1 MPTIKIY
8 TLIKNKTMTELYKL
22 LSFSLLLVTLASC
35 NLTENIEVNPDGTGK
50 FSLEMDG
57 AGFMALAGDQAL
69 KGMNTKK
76 DVKSIDSTFSFKQI
90 FEKKK
95 DSITK
100 LSPEQQ
106 KTLKTL
112 ENFVM
117 NIKMNAEAKQFLF
130 SMDTPFKSV
139 NELDALMESMSS
151 LKDMK
156 GQSNQK
162 DNPAAMMSGLGNN
175 NAKLSFSYDGK
186 NFSRKAI
193 IAKDQIKKITADS
206 LGMAKTIFAS
216 SKYTLKY
223 HFPKA
228 VKSVSNPDALFSADR
243 KTITVEYPFTD
254 YSENP
259 EKLNLNVA
267 FE

>member
-1 MPTIKIY
+1 
-8 TLIKNKTMTELYKL
+8 MTKLYKL
-22 LSFSLLLVTLASC
+22 LSLLILVVTLTSC
-35 NLTENIEVNPDGTGK
+35 NFTENIDVQPDGTGK

-57 AGFMALAGDQAL
+57 AGLMAMAGDKLGEQFGA
-69 KGMNTKK
+69 KNNAKA
-76 DVKSIDSTFSFKQI
+76 IDSTFSFKDI
-90 FEKKK
+90 FQAKK
-95 DSITK
+95 DSIAK

-106 KTLKTL
+106 EALKKM
-112 ENFVM
+112 ESFVM
-117 NIKMNAEAKQFLF
+117 KIKMNPEAKQLLF

-139 NELDALMESMSS
+139 NELGGLMEGMSS
-151 LKDMK
+151 LKNLK
-156 GQSNQK
+156 GKSDKTDAMLSGIGN
-162 DNPAAMMSGLGNN
+162 DNS
-175 NAKLSFSYDGK
+175 KLSFSYDGK
-186 NFSRKAI
+186 QFTRKAI
-193 IAKDQIKKITADS
+193 VSKEAMAKIAADS
-206 LGMAKTIFAS
+206 TGMAKMIFAS

-259 EKLNLNVA
+259 EKLNLNVV

>member
-1 MPTIKIY
+1 MKQFKFLPALVVA
-8 TLIKNKTMTELYKL
+8 LIFT
-22 LSFSLLLVTLASC
+22 SC
-35 NLTENIEVNPDGTGK
+35 NFTENIDVQPDGTGK

-57 AGFMALAGDQAL
+57 AGLMAMAGEKLGSELGA
-69 KGMNTKK
+69 KNNAKA
-76 DVKSIDSTFSFKQI
+76 IDSTFSFKDI
-90 FEKKK
+90 FQAKK
-95 DSITK
+95 DSIAM

-106 KTLKTL
+106 EALKKL
-112 ENFVM
+112 ESFVM
-117 NIKMNAEAKQFLF
+117 KIKMNPEAQQLLF

-139 NELDALMESMSS
+139 NELGGLMESMGV
-151 LKDMK
+151 LKGLK
-156 GQSNQK
+156 GKSDKNS
-162 DNPAAMMSGLGNN
+162 NPAAMMSGLGND
-175 NAKLSFSYDGK
+175 NAKLTFSYDGK
-186 NFSRKAI
+186 QFMRKAI
-193 IAKDQIKKITADS
+193 VSKDAMVKIAADS
-206 LGMAKTIFAS
+206 TGMAKMIFAS

-259 EKLNLNVA
+259 EKLNLNVV

>member
-1 MPTIKIY
+1 MKS
-8 TLIKNKTMTELYKL
+8 K
-22 LSFSLLLVTLASC
+22 FLLLLTFLVVLASC
-35 NLTENIEVNPDGTGK
+35 NFTENLDIKDDGTGT
-50 FSLEMDG
+50 FALEMDG
-57 AGFMALAGDQAL
+57 AGLMAMAGDKLSEGLNQ
-69 KGMNTKK
+69 KK
-76 DVKSIDSTFSFKQI
+76 DTKVIDSTFSFKEI
-90 FEKKK
+90 FEAKK
-95 DSITK
+95 DSIAK

-106 KTLKTL
+106 AALKKM

-117 NIKMNAEAKQFLF
+117 RIKMNAEKQQFLF

-139 NELDALMESMSS
+139 ADLQNMMDG
-151 LKDMK
+151 LKILNDLK
-156 GQSNQK
+156 GKS
-162 DNPAAMMSGLGNN
+162 DNGGMANPLTDGLGS
-175 NAKLSFSYDGK
+175 NAKVDYSYNGK
-186 NFSRKAI
+186 TFTRSATMNKEALD
-193 IAKDQIKKITADS
+193 KVKNDS
-206 LGMAKTIFAS
+206 LGMVKMIFAS

-259 EKLNLNVA
+259 EKLNLNVV